1 MRMNLLMR
9 LPSPFLSNP
18 YAVTATVGS
27 LILRNTFRTTDKYNI
42 MNIAFVEAAVV
53 KALLH
58 KTHGVSE
65 IIHVQL
71 LEPRLRRRRQGSP
84 GAFELRPE
92 TLNGLVI
99 SSQFLSFV
107 LALKLLHA
115 EIHNPDVEVL
125 ASQLRVTCGV
135 AFTSKMPPSIVKR
148 ETSKVPPP
156 IS

>member
-27 LILRNTFRTTDKYNI
+27 LILRNDI

-53 KALLH
+53 KPLLH

-84 GAFELRPE
+84 GAFELRSG

-99 SSQFLSFV
+99 SSQFLSLV

-125 ASQLRVTCGV
+125 PSQLRVTCGV

>member
-1 MRMNLLMR
+1 MLAVCVAQGVATTTRTHTHTHTHTHSHT
-9 LPSPFLSNP
+9 LPNM
-18 YAVTATVGS
+18 
-27 LILRNTFRTTDKYNI
+27 NI
-42 MNIAFVEAAVV
+42 MNNAFVEAAVV

-65 IIHVQL
+65 IIHV
-71 LEPRLRRRRQGSP
+71 LRRRRQGSP

-92 TLNGLVI
+92 TLN
-99 SSQFLSFV
+99 QFLSLV

-135 AFTSKMPPSIVKR
+135 GHINVILQLAFFFFQTSHVG
-148 ETSKVPPP
+148 
-156 IS
+156 